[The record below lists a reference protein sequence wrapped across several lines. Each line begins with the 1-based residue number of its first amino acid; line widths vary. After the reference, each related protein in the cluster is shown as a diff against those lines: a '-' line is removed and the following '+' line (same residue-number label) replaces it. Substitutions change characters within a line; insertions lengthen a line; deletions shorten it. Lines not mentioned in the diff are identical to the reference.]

1 MSLTCYWQ
9 ISYLPLYIVQSL
21 PLDYAMQH
29 LGITEEG
36 YDEISVVATLDTS
49 SHHLMHNVVDR
60 AVQKIIPGKFKK

>member
-1 MSLTCYWQ
+1 
-9 ISYLPLYIVQSL
+9 
-21 PLDYAMQH
+21 MQH